1 MIRRLH
7 ILCPVCI
14 ICLAVLISCVFA
26 LNSNAALDGSSGDQ
40 AEKVDYSEGT
50 WSANR
55 IAVPAA
61 AQETSA
67 VLTLEFPAEEDAE
80 VADSATAESITLTD
94 YEREFIE
101 RIVMCE
107 AGGEGTKGQMMVAQC
122 ILEGMHRFNYSI
134 DEYVVNYKVHYTS
147 YSNVTDEVKESV
159 SRVFDDG
166 ERVIN
171 ERADLWYNPAITPS
185 EWHEQQQY
193 VTTVGSHRFFWM
205 QGDLAA

>member
-26 LNSNAALDGSSGDQ
+26 LNSNAALDGSSGADGTS
-40 AEKVDYSEGT
+40 VSYSEDT

-67 VLTLEFPAEEDAE
+67 ILTLEAPVEEDAE
-80 VADSATAESITLTD
+80 VTESATSETYALTD
-94 YEREFIE
+94 YEREFVE

-107 AGGEGTKGQMMVAQC
+107 AGGEGPKGQMMVAQC
-122 ILEGMHRFNYSI
+122 ILEGMLRYQYTI

-147 YSNVTDEVKESV
+147 YSNVTDEVRESV

-166 ERVIN
+166 ERVVN

-185 EWHEQQQY
+185 EWHEEQQY

-205 QGDLAA
+205 QDDRAA